1 MDGKDSLSTTLS
13 DKEGLFLKGLLSHHE
28 EERKQAAQQYQQWL
42 QQEFLNTNEENY
54 TLLAD
59 RVFRVLQVLFGGR
72 TENEIITFVELVN
85 VVLSFPKIIGDRLLL
100 LTSLLEEVFS
110 GEITSNMVLPMIT
123 VRNDTS
129 CLL

>member
-1 MDGKDSLSTTLS
+1 M
-13 DKEGLFLKGLLSHHE
+13 KGLLSHHE

-72 TENEIITFVELVN
+72 TENEIIAFVELVN

-123 VRNDTS
+123 VRNDPS